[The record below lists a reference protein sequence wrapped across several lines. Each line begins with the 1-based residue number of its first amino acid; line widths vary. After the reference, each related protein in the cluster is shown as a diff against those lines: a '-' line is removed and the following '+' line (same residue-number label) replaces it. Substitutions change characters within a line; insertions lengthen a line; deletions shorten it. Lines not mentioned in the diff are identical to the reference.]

1 MDVGCVEARAV
12 ADLDI
17 SKPANVFHIDVN
29 GDGAFTAS
37 DVLLFVENAFFLPGD
52 WLVWTIATYVPSF
65 AGFFE
70 LGPGSYGGVFSGFI
84 SAFAWLAVLLLI
96 IIVWGSIRDFDRALT
111 NLIVR
116 TYSDVRR
123 KIRISHALVG
133 YRLRGLTTRSPQP
146 AQVELA
152 QEVDLSAGEAAV
164 LLLYAKLQSGYALSV
179 SEIADQLELRRNRA
193 EEALGRLRKLG
204 MIETTLGGSEGESA
218 YRLTGAGRGL
228 LVHHQLSRAAPEKR
242 RAQAR

>member
-1 MDVGCVEARAV
+1 M

-17 SKPANVFHIDVN
+17 SKPANVFHVDVN
-29 GDGAFTAS
+29 GDGAFTVNDAF
-37 DVLLFVENAFFLPGD
+37 LFLGNAFFLPGD
-52 WLVWTIATYVPSF
+52 WLVWTIATYTPSL

-70 LGPGSYGGVFSGFI
+70 LGAGSYGGVFSGFV
-84 SAFAWLAVLLLI
+84 SACAWLAASLLVV
-96 IIVWGSIRDFDRALT
+96 IVYGSIRDFDHALT
-111 NLIVR
+111 SWIVR
-116 TYSDVRR
+116 GYTEVRR
-123 KIRISHALVG
+123 KIRIRVNLLG
-133 YRLRGLTTRSPQP
+133 YRLRGLRTRSPQP

-179 SEIADQLELRRNRA
+179 SEIADQLELRKNRA

-204 MIETTLGGSEGESA
+204 MIEATLGGSEGESA

-228 LVHHQLSRAAPEKR
+228 LVHHQLSRAPAEKR
-242 RAQAR
+242 RAQGR